1 MLWFVLRVS
10 WTFLLEKSMSFQSF
24 PMQSYIFSLDFL
36 GFEVENCC
44 FLSHSLYFFGD
55 AHIWQVE
62 ISEKNRNRLIFLL
75 SE

>member
-1 MLWFVLRVS
+1 
-10 WTFLLEKSMSFQSF
+10 
-24 PMQSYIFSLDFL
+24 MQSYIFSLDFL

-44 FLSHSLYFFGD
+44 FLSHSLYFFLGD

-62 ISEKNRNRLIFLL
+62 ISEKNRDRLIFLL

>member
-1 MLWFVLRVS
+1 
-10 WTFLLEKSMSFQSF
+10 
-24 PMQSYIFSLDFL
+24 MQSYIFSLDFL

-62 ISEKNRNRLIFLL
+62 ISEKNRNRIIFLL